1 MTTTSGLPNGD
12 SVIGRVGIVMVR
24 TLLGLGLGAVLGWWT
39 GDSTRA
45 VAEGAAS
52 GAVMVVSLWEV
63 IDLIRTVPFDH
74 MRRSNWVGYA
84 AVALTPILVVG
95 MAVLYAWPRGTSYI
109 FDFRTAWGGIT
120 MLVGYAG
127 GVLRM
132 PDYHARRYRI
142 GVLVVSVMVAGLSL
156 PLVGYD
162 LDHAFS
168 IGGLGGLVIPGMVA
182 ELRAHPDRP

>member
-1 MTTTSGLPNGD
+1 MTTTSGLPKRD

-52 GAVMVVSLWEV
+52 GAVMVVSLWDV

-74 MRRSNWVGYA
+74 MRRSNWLGYVI
-84 AVALTPILVVG
+84 VALTPVIVVVF
-95 MAVLYAWPRGTSYI
+95 AVLWAWPRGTSYT
-109 FDFRTAWGGIT
+109 FDFRTAWGVVM
-120 MLVGYAG
+120 MLGGYAG
-127 GVLRM
+127 GLLHM

-142 GVLVVSVMVAGLSL
+142 GVLALSVVLAGLSL
-156 PLVGYD
+156 TLIGYD
-162 LDHAFS
+162 LEPSFT
-168 IGGLGGLVIPGMVA
+168 IGGLGGLVIPSMVA